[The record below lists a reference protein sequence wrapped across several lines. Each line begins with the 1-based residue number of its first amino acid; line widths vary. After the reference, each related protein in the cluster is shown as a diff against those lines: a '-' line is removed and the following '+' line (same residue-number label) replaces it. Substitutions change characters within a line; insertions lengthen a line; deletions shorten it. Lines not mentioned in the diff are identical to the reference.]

1 MDMVFKN
8 TTSILIFFNLMR
20 TLNTYIFLFLVK
32 KLKSVKILPA
42 FSTVLARVFLFG
54 TFIVIRMVF
63 TSVSGKFSVSRWGIL
78 WEGTLTEKISEKR
91 EENYMSE
98 NPNSWLR
105 NKIRQ
110 STIKYAGLLDRWDKR
125 LVDQAS
131 DVPSIILFHDFLQN
145 SFQKYFQSICL
156 FF

>member
-131 DVPSIILFHDFLQN
+131 DVPSIIF
-145 SFQKYFQSICL
+145 FQ
-156 FF
+156 